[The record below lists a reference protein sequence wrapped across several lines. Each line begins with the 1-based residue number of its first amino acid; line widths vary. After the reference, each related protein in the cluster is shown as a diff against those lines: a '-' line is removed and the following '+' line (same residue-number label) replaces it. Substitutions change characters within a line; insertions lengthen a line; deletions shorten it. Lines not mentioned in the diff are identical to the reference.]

1 MNMYQSI
8 QGNLGFGKAIEY
20 FTSHGITVALP
31 LNDTQKYDLI
41 ADFNGGLQ
49 RVSVKTSRHSTT
61 EGRSYEVLLKNC
73 GGISK
78 GSKIRLF
85 DNSTCD
91 YLFIAT
97 GADKFYLI
105 PANQISAKNS
115 ITVGVKYTE
124 YEVYPKALSEY
135 DKEQRE

>member
-8 QGNLGFGKAIEY
+8 QGNLGLGKAIEY
-20 FTSHGITVALP
+20 FTSHGIIVALP

-49 RVSVKTSRHSTT
+49 RVSVKTARYTTT

-73 GGISK
+73 GGTSK

-91 YLFIAT
+91 YLFIVTAS
-97 GADKFYLI
+97 DKYYLI
-105 PANQISAKNS
+105 PSKEITAKNS
-115 ITVGVKYTE
+115 IVVGIKYAE
-124 YEVYPKALSEY
+124 YEVSSKSLSQY
-135 DKEQRE
+135 DLEQRE